1 MNSAWLR
8 LPIMI
13 SWLQVTFWLTVNFG
27 FWWHFVF
34 RRKFDLSWHI
44 PWCVIVALPTP
55 ANEDETNSLLFKEL
69 FRLMIPKVWTLLLS
83 ENLPTFSA
91 REAFLWCNG
100 RGENW
105 ELAIVSS
112 AGQGTELS
120 NSRVVVSRT
129 SHSSK
134 TLTGRDWLRPARKSE
149 RSARMTSLSLTR
161 ATWDLPWACYLRSHL
176 EAFRRTFFRATYQ

>member
-1 MNSAWLR
+1 
-8 LPIMI
+8 MI

-44 PWCVIVALPTP
+44 PWCVIVALPTS

-83 ENLPTFSA
+83 ENFQRT
-91 REAFLWCNG
+91 
-100 RGENW
+100 RGISLVQWPENW
-105 ELAIVSS
+105 ELAIVPSV
-112 AGQGTELS
+112 GQGTELS
-120 NSRVVVSRT
+120 NSTVVVSRT

-134 TLTGRDWLRPARKSE
+134 TLTGRGWLRPARKSE

>member
-1 MNSAWLR
+1 M
-8 LPIMI
+8 M

-120 NSRVVVSRT
+120 NSTVVVSRT

>member
-34 RRKFDLSWHI
+34 RWKFDLSWHI

-100 RGENW
+100 RGRKIEN
-105 ELAIVSS
+105 LQLCLQLVKA
-112 AGQGTELS
+112 Q
-120 NSRVVVSRT
+120 NY
-129 SHSSK
+129 
-134 TLTGRDWLRPARKSE
+134 LTQEWSFPGLHTRQRPWPGVIDYDQHAKA